1 MVPLVHTKLKDKEE
15 DLLQQS
21 NYLGV
26 EESQESSKQNDDAVR
41 DFNLNSDSMQS
52 QGIINHQ
59 INQEATYQ
67 VKVDDIQ
74 FSYKQKSSPTMK
86 EKSDRDLLSA
96 SKAAQASSAL
106 KMVDKSE
113 TFTFEQKDNI

>member
-1 MVPLVHTKLKDKEE
+1 MVPLVHTKLKDKED

-74 FSYKQKSSPTMK
+74 FSYKQKSSPTIK
-86 EKSDRDLLSA
+86 
-96 SKAAQASSAL
+96 
-106 KMVDKSE
+106 
-113 TFTFEQKDNI
+113 